1 MQNVIPSTEF
11 TKLVVEAVLK
21 HRSEQVDFTKLKRDD
36 SKLLSSLN
44 ALLMFD
50 FCSNLELV
58 PEKLLSDAIDNMPN
72 LLFEHAYLL
81 AYYSIEYI
89 TTYLSHE
96 IMDHTLDDLIKIL
109 ERYSV
114 KLLPPS
120 ITKSDMD
127 FTIEDN
133 QSIRCGLFALGYII
147 DVVELRN
154 KEESIRK
161 RQNHLW
167 NKEEFTGFEDF
178 VIKATKAGINES
190 TIQSLIKS
198 GALDEFGYNRHSMME
213 SYKSYM
219 DSSDNTINIISVA
232 EHELKALA
240 EMEFISCGIAFSSKC
255 TLDNAGC
262 FIHL

>member
-36 SKLLSSLN
+36 SKLLSALN
-44 ALLMFD
+44 TLMMFD

-58 PEKLLSDAIDNMPN
+58 PEKYLTDAVENMPN
-72 LLFEHAYLL
+72 LLFENAYLL

-96 IMDHTLDDLIKIL
+96 IMDHTLDDLIKII

-154 KEESIRK
+154 KEG
-161 RQNHLW
+161 
-167 NKEEFTGFEDF
+167 FTGFEDF

-232 EHELKALA
+232 EHEIKALA